1 MGTVEITQRG
11 PDAMIMRWD
20 GFTAAALPEIRER
33 VCRWL
38 SIEWEPSAAIA
49 RLSGDL
55 RDEAALLERGGGRML
70 RCWMAEALVAEPGNG
85 AFPGPDALLD
95 YGEERLRD
103 PAKLGFRAASVVSAT
118 RRMLSDG
125 AINASGE
132 GRPDQLSH
140 DYLIGLKG
148 IGPYAA
154 AHCRLLLHDFTRI
167 PVDSGVIAYL
177 REHHGCSPAEYAA
190 SRSAWGPYL
199 ALGYKLAR
207 LREKLEA
214 A

>member
-1 MGTVEITQRG
+1 MGTVEITQRV

-55 RDEAALLERGGGRML
+55 R
-70 RCWMAEALVAEPGNG
+70 
-85 AFPGPDALLD
+85 
-95 YGEERLRD
+95 
-103 PAKLGFRAASVVSAT
+103 
-118 RRMLSDG
+118 
-125 AINASGE
+125 
-132 GRPDQLSH
+132 
-140 DYLIGLKG
+140 
-148 IGPYAA
+148 
-154 AHCRLLLHDFTRI
+154 DFTRI